1 MFEDSLIESGGK
13 LKTKRAQAS
22 FVAFIFEGILIGI
35 MVLIPLLITEALPK
49 SQLMMSLV
57 APPPPPPPPPPPA
70 VVHIVKQVQTNIIND
85 QLRTPTKIPKKI
97 EMIKEDA
104 APPPMTAGVVGR
116 HQQWSGSGWGRH
128 RRNYQLHA
136 GCRAQSGD
144 SAAHTSVPGRDPRID
159 RYGTSSRTIHP
170 WRGKRASKDVCYCR
184 R

>member
-13 LKTKRAQAS
+13 LKTNRGLTS
-22 FVAFIFEGILIGI
+22 SIAFLFELVLIGI

-49 SQLMMSLV
+49 GQLMMSLV

-104 APPPMTAGVVGR
+104 APPPMTAGVIG
-116 HQQWSGSGWGRH
+116 G
-128 RRNYQLHA
+128 
-136 GCRAQSGD
+136 
-144 SAAHTSVPGRDPRID
+144 
-159 RYGTSSRTIHP
+159 
-170 WRGKRASKDVCYCR
+170 
-184 R
+184 